1 MLKIY
6 VLTVVLDV
14 VCVAGVAIIGL
25 LTPKP
30 KLAASLVLSSLDALI
45 VCTALLVG
53 YKPWWTL
60 ALWLAPWPLILVT
73 TGYVVAD
80 VLKPSTR
87 KQAFIAAVILGPTV
101 LVVWYFSGLVLV
113 FLTHPPL

>member
-1 MLKIY
+1 MLMLKVY
-6 VLTVVLDV
+6 VLIVVLDV
-14 VCVAGVAIIGL
+14 VCAAGVIIIAL

-30 KLAASLVLSSLDALI
+30 KLAASLALSSLNALI
-45 VCTALLVG
+45 VGAALLVG

-60 ALWLAPWPLILVT
+60 ALWLAAWPLILFT

-87 KQAFIAAVILGPTV
+87 KQAIIAAVILAPTV
-101 LVVWYFSGLVLV
+101 AVVWHFSGLLLV
-113 FLTHPPL
+113 FLF